1 MYDKDLATKV
11 DLTSVDEV
19 EEMVRSISKMI
30 CAEQPD
36 MPEPESLRDMD
47 SFSVVQVLLEIE
59 NTTDRKLLE
68 KIDNFIDGEEFRDL
82 AEYLVKIMNE
92 PDEAPSGEAA
102 TNGSADAAA
111 SPVAEAEATLQAE
124 AEKNGSAAPKAE
136 VETKAETNG
145 AAPKAET
152 APEGG
157 PTPA

>member
-59 NTTDRKLLE
+59 NTTERKLLE

-92 PDEAPSGEAA
+92 EDEPQDA
-102 TNGSADAAA
+102 T
-111 SPVAEAEATLQAE
+111 
-124 AEKNGSAAPKAE
+124 
-136 VETKAETNG
+136 AETNG
-145 AAPKAET
+145 AAPAAATNGAAAHVDGETNGSAPSAET
-152 APEGG
+152 KPEAAP
-157 PTPA
+157 PAEAATDEKPAPA